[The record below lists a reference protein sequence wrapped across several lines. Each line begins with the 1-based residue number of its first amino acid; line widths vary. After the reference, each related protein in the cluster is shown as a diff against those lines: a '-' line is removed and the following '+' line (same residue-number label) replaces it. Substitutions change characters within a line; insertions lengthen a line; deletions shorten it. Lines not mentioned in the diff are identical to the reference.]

1 MKWRSNGTVFTE
13 RGTWEEWNRV
23 ALEAILRALDLK
35 ATADVEEIEAKA
47 QERVAE
53 IKSEVDREAARTR
66 RQTLRKAEDR
76 IRSEV
81 NAIAYSASIKARNE
95 LIKAQE
101 ETVGKVFEAAEKRLL
116 SVSKGEGYPRI
127 LEALLDE
134 CLEYFSGDVVLEVRA
149 RDRERV
155 EGIMADRQVPYRIS
169 DTSLDAA
176 GGLNASSDDGEILVL
191 NTLESRLEKARDKL
205 KLVISSEL
213 FESRA

>member
-1 MKWRSNGTVFTE
+1 M
-13 RGTWEEWNRV
+13 
-23 ALEAILRALDLK
+23 AIEAILRALDLN
-35 ATADVEEIEAKA
+35 ATGDIEVIETKV

-53 IKSEVDREAARTR
+53 IESEVERDAARTR
-66 RQTLRKAEDR
+66 RQTLRKAEDK

-95 LIKAQE
+95 LIGAQE

-116 SVSKGEGYPRI
+116 SVSKSEGYPRI

-134 CLEYFSGDVVLEVRA
+134 CLEYFSGEVVLEVR
-149 RDRERV
+149 REDRERI
-155 EGIMADRQVPYRIS
+155 EGMMARRQVPYRIS
-169 DTSLDAA
+169 DAPLDAA
-176 GGLNASSDDGEILVL
+176 GGLTASSADGEIVTL
-191 NTLESRLEKARDKL
+191 NTLESRLAKARDKL